1 MSCFHLDNVSYRY
14 ARTPVLQGIDL
25 RLEPGEILGLFG
37 HNGAGK
43 TTSIKLILGLMQPGQ
58 GQISVLGGAAG
69 DPQVTRHIG
78 YLPENVMFYP
88 QLTGREILSH
98 FARLKGASLAQVP
111 ELLGQ
116 VGLADAMN
124 ARVKTYSKGM
134 RQRLGLAQALLGK
147 PKLLMLDEPTVG
159 LDPVATADLYRLL
172 RRLRDEGTGIVLC
185 SHVLPGVEPYI
196 DRAAI
201 LTEGALK
208 AVGDLPSLRRQ
219 ANMATTLILEP
230 EGSLADL
237 EKAVNKASA
246 SVGLMTTSRQDQAD
260 SQGTSSENGVLR
272 VDVRPSEKMPLIQA
286 LVASG
291 TLRDL
296 NVHQPGL
303 EDIYVHFIGSGG
315 LAHRGGVQ

>member
-1 MSCFHLDNVSYRY
+1 MNCFRLENVSHRY
-14 ARTPVLQGIDL
+14 DKATVLHGVDL

-43 TTSIKLILGLMQPGQ
+43 TTSIKLILGLMQPTEGKV
-58 GQISVLGGAAG
+58 SVLEGSAG
-69 DPQVTRHIG
+69 DPQVTQHIG

-88 QLTGREILSH
+88 QLTGGEILSH
-98 FARLKGASLAQVP
+98 FARLKGAPLKQVP
-111 ELLGQ
+111 ELLEQ
-116 VGLADAMN
+116 VGLGDAMD
-124 ARVKTYSKGM
+124 ARTKTYSKGM

-172 RRLRDEGTGIVLC
+172 RQLRDEGAGIVLC

-208 AVGDLPSLRRQ
+208 ASGDLPSLRRQ
-219 ANMATTLILEP
+219 ANMPVTLTIQPAT
-230 EGSLADL
+230 SLSAL
-237 EKAVNKASA
+237 EK
-246 SVGLMTTSRQDQAD
+246 TIDQAD
-260 SQGTSSENGVLR
+260 QRAGLMMKSENGRLQ
-272 VDVRPSEKMPLIQA
+272 VDVRPQEKMELIKT
-286 LVASG
+286 LMASG
-291 TLRDL
+291 EVADL
-296 NVHQPGL
+296 GIHQPSL

-315 LAHRGGVQ
+315 LAHRGGNQ

>member
-58 GQISVLGGAAG
+58 GRISVLGGVAG
-69 DPQVTRHIG
+69 DPQVTRYIG

-230 EGSLADL
+230 EDSLADL

-246 SVGLMTTSRQDQAD
+246 SVGLMTTSRQDQAN
-260 SQGTSSENGVLR
+260 SQSTSSENGVLR

>member
-1 MSCFHLDNVSYRY
+1 MSCFRLENVSYRY
-14 ARTPVLQGIDL
+14 DKATVLQGVDL

-43 TTSIKLILGLMQPGQ
+43 TTTIKLILGLMQPVG
-58 GQISVLGGAAG
+58 GSLSVLDGGAG
-69 DPQVTRHIG
+69 DSQVTRHIG

-88 QLTGREILSH
+88 QLTGREILAH
-98 FARLKGASLAQVP
+98 FARLKGADLRQVP
-111 ELLGQ
+111 ELLTQ
-116 VGLADAMN
+116 VGLDDAMD

-172 RRLRDEGTGIVLC
+172 RTLRDSGTGIVLC

-201 LTEGALK
+201 LTDGALK
-208 AVGDLPSLRRQ
+208 ASGNLEALRRQ
-219 ANMATTLILEP
+219 ANMPVTLMLEP
-230 EGSLADL
+230 TGSLDSL
-237 EKAVNKASA
+237 ENAI
-246 SVGLMTTSRQDQAD
+246 RQC
-260 SQGTSSENGVLR
+260 NGVTRPVMKNINNRLQ
-272 VDVRPSEKMPLIQA
+272 VDVRPADKMPLLTA
-286 LVASG
+286 LMASG
-291 TLRDL
+291 EVAD
-296 NVHQPGL
+296 VGIHQPTL
-303 EDIYVHFIGSGG
+303 EDIYVHFIGYGG

>member
-1 MSCFHLDNVSYRY
+1 MSCFQLENVSYRY

-58 GQISVLGGAAG
+58 GQVSVLGGAAG
-69 DPQVTRHIG
+69 DPRVTRHIG

-172 RRLRDEGTGIVLC
+172 RRLRDDGTGIVLC

-219 ANMATTLILEP
+219 ANMAVTLTLEP
-230 EGSLADL
+230 EGRLADL
-237 EKAVNKASA
+237 EQVVSEASA
-246 SVGLMTTSRQDQAD
+246 SVGLMRQGGH
-260 SQGTSSENGVLR
+260 GTATEPAAGEANGVLR
-272 VDVRPSEKMPLIQA
+272 VDVRPAEKMPLIQA
-286 LVASG
+286 LMASG
-291 TLRDL
+291 EVRDL
-296 NVHQPGL
+296 SVHQPGL

-315 LAHRGGVQ
+315 LAHRGGAQ

>member
-1 MSCFHLDNVSYRY
+1 MSCFRLENVSYRY
-14 ARTPVLQGIDL
+14 DKSLVLHGIDL

-43 TTSIKLILGLMQPGQ
+43 TTSIKLILGLMQPTQ
-58 GQISVLGGAAG
+58 GTVSVLGGQAG
-69 DPQVTRHIG
+69 DPQVTQYIG

-98 FARLKGASLAQVP
+98 FARLKGASLRQVP
-111 ELLGQ
+111 ALLEQ
-116 VGLADAMN
+116 VGLGDAMD
-124 ARVKTYSKGM
+124 ARTKTYSKGM

-172 RRLRDEGTGIVLC
+172 RDLRDEGTGIVLC

-201 LTEGALK
+201 LTEGSLK
-208 AVGDLPSLRRQ
+208 AAGDLAALRRQ
-219 ANMATTLILEP
+219 ANMPVTL
-230 EGSLADL
+230 SLDPAHSISAL
-237 EKAVNKASA
+237 EKVIDSA
-246 SVGLMTTSRQDQAD
+246 ATSSGLMIKTD
-260 SQGTSSENGVLR
+260 NGRLR
-272 VDVRPSEKMPLIQA
+272 VDVQPREKMA
-286 LVASG
+286 LLQTVMASG
-291 TLRDL
+291 EVAD
-296 NVHQPGL
+296 VSIHQPSL

-315 LAHRGGVQ
+315 LAHRGGSQ